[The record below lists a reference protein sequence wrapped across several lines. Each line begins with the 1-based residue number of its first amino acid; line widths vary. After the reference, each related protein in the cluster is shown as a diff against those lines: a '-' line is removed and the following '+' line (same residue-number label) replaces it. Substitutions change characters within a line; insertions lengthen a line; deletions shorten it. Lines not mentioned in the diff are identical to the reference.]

1 MFKHYWLYTFRF
13 ILSCIVANHVFGC
26 AATGKSVSGFPDAT
40 HPNKQNGKNID
51 EGKITRFDKAVMQ
64 EKPVFISSALSPD
77 GRTISLLFDYF
88 GVDLQK
94 YSGKDVLSATKVS
107 SFIIPIKDAD
117 TELTIQQDIRGY
129 VFADKGARAILLAQ
143 ICGKTTVYN
152 WPNSRQS
159 DDHFIET
166 CEVSLPKGKNY
177 QATLILLVERDSDD
191 SNVLFH
197 IDSIDMRIV
206 KSN

>member
-1 MFKHYWLYTFRF
+1 MRKCYWLRSVQFM
-13 ILSCIVANHVFGC
+13 LSCIVASHVFGC
-26 AATGKSVSGFPDAT
+26 ATTCKSGAGIPDVACQNNQ
-40 HPNKQNGKNID
+40 NKKGIEEEK
-51 EGKITRFDKAVMQ
+51 KARFDKAVMQ

-88 GVDLQK
+88 GVELQK

-117 TELTIQQDIRGY
+117 TELTIQQDIRGF
-129 VFADKGARAILLAQ
+129 VSVEKGARAILLAQ
-143 ICGKTTVYN
+143 IGGKTTVFH
-152 WPNSRQS
+152 WPNSLCSNDGFYQ
-159 DDHFIET
+159 T

-191 SNVLFH
+191 SDVLFH